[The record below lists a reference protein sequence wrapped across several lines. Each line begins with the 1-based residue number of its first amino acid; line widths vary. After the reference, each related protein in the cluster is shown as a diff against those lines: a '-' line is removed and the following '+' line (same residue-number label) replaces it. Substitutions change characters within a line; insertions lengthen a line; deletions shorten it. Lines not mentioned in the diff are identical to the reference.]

1 MAPSHAPLSMETYI
15 LRYRA
20 EDSGSSTANL
30 VTDGTVPDR
39 AANARGIGPDSQ
51 GFPMEIRFLDPPR
64 LSYF

>member
-1 MAPSHAPLSMETYI
+1 METYI
-15 LRYRA
+15 LLGRYRA
-20 EDSGSSTANL
+20 EDSGSSTVNL